1 MITKSKIPIHLRMD
15 YWRNKPKRSLN
26 IVGEKGEINWD
37 YYSKTATLHNN
48 GKILCKQ
55 KLSKKWNRN
64 QMFMDIMRGLEGEHK
79 HPVEESQL
87 IDELAKTDK
96 FTEDEAR
103 SYIRKMQKD
112 SVIYEAKPG
121 YYNIV

>member
-1 MITKSKIPIHLRMD
+1 MD
-15 YWRNKPKRSLN
+15 VIRS
-26 IVGEKGEINWD
+26 I
-37 YYSKTATLHNN
+37 
-48 GKILCKQ
+48 
-55 KLSKKWNRN
+55 
-64 QMFMDIMRGLEGEHK
+64 EGEHK

-87 IDELAKTDK
+87 VAELAKTDK

-103 SYIRKMQKD
+103 NDIRKMQKD